1 MPDIIATP
9 VPAAGYVLLTIN
21 WSATPAVTFA
31 RVVRIAADGTETV
44 VRPNTST
51 DASGDY
57 MELSGGLAVIY
68 DTEAPF
74 DVSLT
79 YRTDALSGSAL
90 TATSSEVILQAGGSI
105 WLRDPLYPANNRRV
119 TLGTNAPLPECIP
132 GEGIFF
138 RSMDDETLASQTVNA
153 TVNDRSTPVP
163 QVYVRGPRT
172 SALNLICRTFDDRD
186 LMLDLLANGTVLLL
200 DLPAKYGYNSRY
212 ISVGDV
218 PVSRVSRNYA
228 RQWTLMSL
236 PYVVVDRPA
245 GLGFGVLGTRWID
258 LCVENGGL
266 YNTYADATAAG
277 VTWQR
282 LLYGDGSLVGSDPGY
297 RTWAQVL
304 TDFASWSAVNS
315 GGRTWEDLLEG
326 R

>member
-9 VPAAGYVLLTIN
+9 VPAAGYVLITIN

-44 VRPNTST
+44 VRPNTSA
-51 DASGDY
+51 DSSGDY
-57 MELSGGLAVIY
+57 MELSAGIAVLY

-79 YRTDALSGSAL
+79 YRTDALSGSAA
-90 TATSSEVILQAGGSI
+90 TATSSETILQAGGTL
-105 WLRDPLYPANNRRV
+105 WLRDPIYPANDRKIV
-119 TLGTNAPLPECIP
+119 LGFNAPLPECIP

-138 RSMDDETLASQTVNA
+138 RGMDDEGFASQTVNT
-153 TVNDRSTPVP
+153 TVNDSPFP
-163 QVYVRGPRT
+163 IPLVYVRGPHT
-172 SALNLICRTFDDRD
+172 SALNLICRTFGDRD
-186 LMLDLLANGTVLLL
+186 LVLETLSNGTVLLL
-200 DLPAKYGYNSRY
+200 DSPPKYGYDTRY

-218 PVSRVSRNYA
+218 AVVRASRNQA
-228 RQWTLMSL
+228 RQWTLMAL
-236 PYVVVDRPA
+236 PYVVVERPS
-245 GLGFGVLGTRWID
+245 GLSFGVLGTRWID

-277 VTWQR
+277 VTWQT
-282 LLYGDGSLVGSDPGY
+282 LLYGGGTNTGFDPGY
-297 RTWAQVL
+297 RTWAMVL
-304 TDFASWSAVNS
+304 TDFASWTAVNS

>member
-1 MPDIIATP
+1 MPDIVATA

-21 WSATPAVTFA
+21 WSATAAVAFA
-31 RVVRIAADGTETV
+31 RVVRIDADGTETV
-44 VRPNTST
+44 VRTNTS
-51 DASGDY
+51 ANSSGDY
-57 MELSGGLAVIY
+57 IELSGGLAVLY

-79 YRTDALSGSAL
+79 YRTDALSGSTA
-90 TATSSEVILQAGGSI
+90 TATSSEVILAAGGAI
-105 WLRDPLYPANNRRV
+105 WLRDPLFPANNRKI
-119 TLGTNAPLPECIP
+119 TLGANAPLPECIP

-138 RSMDDETLASQTVNA
+138 RSMDDEGLASQTINTQINNKSKPV
-153 TVNDRSTPVP
+153 ST
-163 QVYVRGPRT
+163 VYVRGPRT
-172 SALNLICRTFDDRD
+172 SALNLICRTFADRD
-186 LMLDLLANGTVLLL
+186 LMIDLLANGTILLL
-200 DLPAKYGYNSRY
+200 DLPAKYGYNRRY

-218 PVSRVSRNYA
+218 PISRVSNNYT

-236 PYVVVDRPA
+236 PYVVEDRPA
-245 GLGFGVLGTRWID
+245 GLGYGVLGARWID
-258 LCVENGGL
+258 QCVANGGQ

-277 VTWQR
+277 VSWLR
-282 LLYGDGSLVGSDPGY
+282 LVYGDATTAGFGPNY

-304 TDFASWSAVNS
+304 SDFTNWAAVNS

>member
-1 MPDIIATP
+1 MPDIVATAVP
-9 VPAAGYVLLTIN
+9 VAGYVLLTVN

-44 VRPNTST
+44 VRPNTSA
-51 DASGDY
+51 DATGTY
-57 MELSGGLAVIY
+57 MELSGGIAVLY

-79 YRTDALSGSAL
+79 YRTDALSGSTS
-90 TATSSEVILQAGGSI
+90 TATSTEVILQAGGSI
-105 WLRDPLYPANNRRV
+105 WLRDPLIPANNRRI
-119 TLGTNAPLPECIP
+119 TLGSNAPLPECVP

-138 RSMDDETLASQTVNA
+138 RSMDDQTGGALTNNVQVNA
-153 TVNDRSTPVP
+153 KSRPLP
-163 QVYVRGPRT
+163 QTFVRGSFT
-172 SALNLICRTFDDRD
+172 SALNLICRTFADQD
-186 LMLDLLANGTVLLL
+186 LMWDLVNPGTTLLL

-218 PVSRVSRNYA
+218 STARASRDYS
-228 RQWTLMSL
+228 RQWAFMTL
-236 PYVVVDRPA
+236 PYVVVDAPA
-245 GLGFGVLGTRWID
+245 GMPYGVLGTRWID
-258 LCVENGGL
+258 LCVENGGV

-277 VTWQR
+277 VTWKQ
-282 LLYGDGSLVGSDPGY
+282 LLYGLGATDGIRPGY

>member
-9 VPAAGYVLLTIN
+9 VPAAGYVVITIN

-44 VRPNTST
+44 VRPNTSV
-51 DASGDY
+51 DGSGDY
-57 MELSGGLAVIY
+57 MELSGGIAILY

-79 YRTDALSGSAL
+79 YRTDALSGSTS
-90 TATSSEVILQAGGSI
+90 TATSTEVILQAGGTL
-105 WLRDPLYPANNRRV
+105 WLRDPIYPANDRKV
-119 TLGTNAPLPECIP
+119 TLGLNSPLPECIP

-138 RSMDDETLASQTVNA
+138 RSMDDEGFASQTVNT
-153 TVNDRSTPVP
+153 TVNDSPNP
-163 QVYVRGPRT
+163 IPLIYVRGPHT
-172 SALNLICRTFDDRD
+172 SALNLICRTFADRD
-186 LMLDLLANGTVLLL
+186 LMLELLSNGTVILF
-200 DLPAKYGYNSRY
+200 DAPAKYGYNTRY
-212 ISVGDV
+212 MSVGDV
-218 PVSRVSRNYA
+218 PVSRVSRNFA
-228 RQWTLMSL
+228 RQWTFMSL

-258 LCVENGGL
+258 LCVENGGT

-282 LLYGDGSLVGSDPGY
+282 LLYGEGSSSGFRPGY
-297 RTWAQVL
+297 RTWAMVL
-304 TDFASWSAVNS
+304 TDFASWAAVNS

>member
-9 VPAAGYVLLTIN
+9 VPAVGYVLLTVN

-44 VRPNTST
+44 VRPNTSS

-57 MELSGGLAVIY
+57 MELSAGIAILY

-79 YRTDALSGSAL
+79 YRTDALSGSVA
-90 TATSSEVILQAGGSI
+90 TATSTEVILQAGGTI
-105 WLRDPLYPANNRRV
+105 WLRDPLYPANDRKITMGN
-119 TLGTNAPLPECIP
+119 NAPLPECIP

-138 RSMDDETLASQTVNA
+138 RGMDDEDYISQTTNIAVNA
-153 TVNDRSTPVP
+153 RSTPIP
-163 QVYVRGPRT
+163 QVYVRGPFT
-172 SALNLICRTFDDRD
+172 SALNLICRTFADRD
-186 LMLDLLANGTVLLL
+186 LMWELLSNGTVLLF
-200 DLPAKYGYNSRY
+200 DAPVKYGYDRRY
-212 ISVGDV
+212 MSIGDV
-218 PVSRVSRNYA
+218 PTSRPSRNFT

-236 PYVVVDRPA
+236 PYVIVDRPP
-245 GLGFGVLGTRWID
+245 GMGFGVLGTRWID
-258 LCVENGGL
+258 LCIGNGGV

-277 VTWQR
+277 VTWQQ
-282 LLYGDGSLVGSDPGY
+282 LMYGSGATNGQPTGY
-297 RTWAQVL
+297 RTWAMVL
-304 TDFASWSAVNS
+304 SDFASWAAVNS
-315 GGRTWEDLLEG
+315 GGRTWEALLEG